1 MLLDDDDV
9 DDADATA
16 RKARYLAV
24 DNVNGSDD
32 GAARTRKISSFRI
45 L

>member
-1 MLLDDDDV
+1 MLLDDDDVDV

-16 RKARYLAV
+16 RKARYLVV
-24 DNVNGSDD
+24 DKPDD